1 MPSELWLEE
10 PSESWLEEPVEFKL
24 NEVARLW
31 LDEAAAS
38 SGLADPLELEP
49 TDGGPLL
56 PPARGALDGNT
67 ASNSEWLWLC
77 GMDVVD
83 EYGEYGRICEG
94 E

>member
-1 MPSELWLEE
+1 MLND
-10 PSESWLEEPVEFKL
+10 PVRFTLDDPVMLKPDDAIEF
-24 NEVARLW
+24 A
-31 LDEAAAS
+31 LDDPAS

-67 ASNSEWLWLC
+67 ASSSEWLWLC
-77 GMDVVD
+77 GMDVVE